1 MGQFTGAFRL
11 TCELF
16 RLSELPEARIRAW
29 RALAD
34 AHPAYDSPLL
44 RPAFARMVAQQRK
57 DAEVAVYRR
66 GGRDVGFFPFHRRPG
81 RFGRP
86 IGGPFS
92 DLHGPVLAE
101 DAAVTADGLLRGA
114 GLKAYSYK
122 GLVDP
127 FGVFASGREGREGSH
142 RIVLEDTPGAYLED
156 RRAAHAKSFK
166 NYRRLESKIEREQ
179 GELALIAGDLSAAH
193 FEALLAFKHDQYRRT
208 GAHDVLANPD
218 NADILRRAF
227 AARGGDFSGLMLTL
241 TLNGTPVSGHF
252 GVREGDSFHPWIAA
266 YDAAFAAY
274 SPGILIMH
282 RAIAAMPA
290 LGLKHYELGAGHDH
304 YKKYFAAEMRPL
316 DKGIARI
323 DGAKPSLAGA
333 ALGALE
339 AHGTAAVSR
348 AAARLRRGADHIA
361 VAETGWRRRA
371 GAISS
376 AILHRG
382 PGLADKE
389 AT

>member
-11 TCELF
+11 TCELC

-34 AHPAYDSPLL
+34 AHPAYGSPLL
-44 RPAFARMVAQQRK
+44 RPAFARMIAEGRR

-66 GGRDVGFFPFHRRPG
+66 DGRDIGFFPFHRRPG
-81 RFGRP
+81 RFARP

-92 DLHGPVLAE
+92 DLHGPVLAY
-101 DAAVTADGLLRGA
+101 DAGITADELLRGA
-114 GLKAYSYK
+114 GLKTYAYR

-127 FGVFASGREGREGSH
+127 FGVFSGGRENREGSY
-142 RIVLEDTPGAYLED
+142 RIVLSDTPSAYLED

-166 NYRRLESKIEREQ
+166 NYRRLESKLEREH
-179 GELALIAGDLSAAH
+179 GELALIADDMSLDH
-193 FEALLAFKHDQYRRT
+193 FEALLGFKREQYRRT
-208 GAHDVLANPD
+208 GVHDVLANPD
-218 NADILRRAF
+218 NAGILRRAF
-227 AARGGDFSGLMLTL
+227 AVRDGTFSGLMLTL
-241 TLNGTPVSGHF
+241 TLNGAPISGHF
-252 GVREGDSFHPWIAA
+252 GVREGDSFHPWVAA
-266 YDAAFAAY
+266 YDAAYAAY
-274 SPGILIMH
+274 SPGILMMR
-282 RAIAAMPA
+282 RAIAAMPQ
-290 LGLKHYELGAGHDH
+290 LGLTHYELGTGHDH
-304 YKKYFAAEMRPL
+304 YKKYFAAEMRPV
-316 DKGIARI
+316 DAGIARI
-323 DGAKPSLAGA
+323 DGAKPSLTGA

-339 AHGTAAVSR
+339 AHGTTTLSR
-348 AAARLRRGADHIA
+348 AAARLRRGVDHIA
-361 VAETGWRRRA
+361 VAETDWRRRA